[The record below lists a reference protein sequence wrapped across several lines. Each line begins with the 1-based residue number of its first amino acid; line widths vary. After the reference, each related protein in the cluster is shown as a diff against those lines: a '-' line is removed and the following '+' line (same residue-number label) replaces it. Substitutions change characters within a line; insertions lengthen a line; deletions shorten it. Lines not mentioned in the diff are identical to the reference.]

1 MITPSPTT
9 KIDPAF
15 ARGTLAEAVP
25 ATATKPAYIKFAVPN
40 TSYELHLVPRG
51 EMSASASADHPAK
64 RLIGTI
70 RVSVRRLDVV
80 GSGGRYVE
88 PVMGRPRRVQ
98 GTVVQVVGGAV
109 VVDAG
114 VPIHCVLTDDRQ
126 KPEDFP
132 VGQFVSCDVLD
143 GATFTPSAR

>member
-9 KIDPAF
+9 KLDPTL
-15 ARGTLAEAVP
+15 ARGTLNEVVP
-25 ATATKPAYIKFAVPN
+25 ATDTKPAYIKFAVPN
-40 TSYELHLVPRG
+40 TSYELHLVPQG
-51 EMSASASADHPAK
+51 EIPVTPGHPAK

-70 RVSVRRLDVV
+70 RVSARRLDTV

-114 VPIHCVLTDDRQ
+114 VPIHCVLTDERQ
-126 KPEDFP
+126 KPDEFRP
-132 VGQFVSCDVLD
+132 GQFVSCDVLD
-143 GATFTPSAR
+143 GATFTPRAG

>member
-9 KIDPAF
+9 KLDPAL
-15 ARGTLAEAVP
+15 ARGTLVETVA

-40 TSYELHLVPRG
+40 TSYELHLVPQG
-51 EMSASASADHPAK
+51 ETPAPAAPGHPAK
-64 RLIGTI
+64 RLIGAI
-70 RVSVRRLDVV
+70 RVSARRLDVV

-98 GTVVQVVGGAV
+98 GTVVQVAGGAV

-114 VPIHCVLTDDRQ
+114 VPIHCVLTDERQ
-126 KPEDFP
+126 KPEDFQA
-132 VGQFVSCDVLD
+132 GQFVSCDVLD
-143 GATFTPSAR
+143 GATFTPRAR